1 MNTGST
7 ESGFEIWGR
16 STDSRW
22 LPFVEELKAIATT
35 VETLDLDAQLQRQQ
49 PLSPEH
55 RAMVERWRD
64 RQTTLIPW
72 RHPED
77 QEIPL
82 NARELAILGITG
94 LAFLP
99 LPIVIF
105 QGEILGVG
113 HHAKNFK
120 QLPKRQ
126 QYFGFQ
132 HHCPLCD
139 AHLQTFLAGGFPY
152 PVLEQY
158 DVIGGGERP
167 QMRCPVC
174 RSTDR
179 ERLIYLYLAYKTNF
193 LRRTTPATVLHV
205 APERSLRHI
214 LRSHPYLDYR
224 TADLEPGKADTV
236 IDITQIP
243 YPAETFDLIICNHVL
258 EHILDD
264 RQAMRE
270 LYRVLHPDGIAIL
283 QVPLSLKLA
292 STYEDPSITEPEE
305 RIQAFG
311 QEDHVRIYGRDY
323 GQRLESVGFV
333 VRPYRW
339 RVDRWPLENQE
350 FGGHYNRFGLLERE
364 AIFGVVKPSQPAL
377 ANTSFVKPSLANAM
391 QRRLKR
397 LQRNS

>member
-1 MNTGST
+1 MHTGIT
-7 ESGFEIWGR
+7 TRPHLEVWGR

-22 LPFVEELKAIATT
+22 LPFVQDLKAIAPPLETP
-35 VETLDLDAQLQRQQ
+35 EIKTLDLDAQLQKQE
-49 PLSPEH
+49 PLPPQH

-64 RQTTLIPW
+64 RQTFISPW

-77 QEIPL
+77 QDIPL

-99 LPIVIF
+99 LPIVTF
-105 QGEILGVG
+105 KGEILGAG
-113 HHAKNFK
+113 HQTKNFK
-120 QLPKRQ
+120 QLSQRQ
-126 QYFGFQ
+126 QHFGLQ
-132 HHCPLCD
+132 RHCPLCN
-139 AHLQTFLAGGFPY
+139 AHLQEFLAGGFPY

-158 DVIGGGERP
+158 DVIGGGQRP
-167 QMRCPVC
+167 QVRCPIC

-179 ERLIYLYLAYKTNF
+179 ERLIYLYLAHKTDF
-193 LRRTTPATVLHV
+193 LRRTQPATVLHV
-205 APERSLRHI
+205 APERSLRQI
-214 LRSHPYLDYR
+214 LRSQPYLDYR
-224 TADLEPGKADTV
+224 TADIEPGKADTA

-243 YPAETFDLIICNHVL
+243 YPDQTFDLIICNHVL

-270 LYRVLHPDGIAIL
+270 LHRVLHPNGVAIL

-292 STYEDPSITEPEE
+292 TTYEDPSITTPEA

-339 RVDRWPLENQE
+339 RIDRWPLENQE
-350 FGGHYNRFGLLERE
+350 FGGYNNLYGLLERE
-364 AIFGVVKPSQPAL
+364 AIFGVWKQARR
-377 ANTSFVKPSLANAM
+377 SLTHAV
-391 QRRLKR
+391 QDRLKR
-397 LQRNS
+397 IQLNA